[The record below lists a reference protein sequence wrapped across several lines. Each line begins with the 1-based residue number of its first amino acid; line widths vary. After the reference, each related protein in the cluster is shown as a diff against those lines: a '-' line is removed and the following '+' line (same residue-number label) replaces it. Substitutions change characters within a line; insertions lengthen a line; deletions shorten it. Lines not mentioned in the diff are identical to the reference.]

1 MNIDN
6 LDTELLNILQS
17 SFPLDIKPFESI
29 GKKLNISE
37 EEVIKRVENLKDI
50 KYILSLIHI

>member
-6 LDTELLNILQS
+6 LDSELLNILQS

-37 EEVIKRVENLKDI
+37 DEVIKRVENLKDI
-50 KYILSLIHI
+50 KYIDVAMF

>member
-6 LDTELLNILQS
+6 LDTELLNVLQS

-37 EEVIKRVENLKDI
+37 EEVIKLKKSMNI
-50 KYILSLIHI
+50 TKNKFIIFL